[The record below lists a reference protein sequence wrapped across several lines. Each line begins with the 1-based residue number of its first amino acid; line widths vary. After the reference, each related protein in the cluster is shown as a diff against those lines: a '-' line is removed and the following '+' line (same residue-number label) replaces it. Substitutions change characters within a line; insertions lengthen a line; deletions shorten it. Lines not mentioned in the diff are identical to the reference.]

1 MENPINTF
9 HIEVKDEFESSFNQ
23 GYLFQHFVLSFSFY
37 WSNLLVQKINKLVH
51 MNDNTTQ
58 NKKTY

>member
-23 GYLFQHFVLSFSFY
+23 GFFFQSFVLSFI
-37 WSNLLVQKINKLVH
+37 LLVQLLGTK
-51 MNDNTTQ
+51 D
-58 NKKTY
+58 